1 MLRFWGEIEE
11 RRERREGSVRE
22 PEISPTT
29 SCFSCRRA
37 SDEERRGGEGGVHE
51 SRAGTEALSDRTPGG
66 AVSGVNRAVSDSRV
80 PHYVWV
86 RTKRSYRYSVPSAI
100 GLRYIWLNQTA
111 CKWNKYPMWLG
122 HVSANTSNN
131 AFQNFLGLRFLACS
145 ASYFSDMLICMIL
158 NKR

>member
-1 MLRFWGEIEE
+1 MVKLTRKLKFDSNSNW
-11 RRERREGSVRE
+11 
-22 PEISPTT
+22 TK
-29 SCFSCRRA
+29 
-37 SDEERRGGEGGVHE
+37 
-51 SRAGTEALSDRTPGG
+51 TPRG

-111 CKWNKYPMWLG
+111 CKWNKYPMWPG

-131 AFQNFLGLRFLACS
+131 AFQNFLGLRFLSCS

-158 NKR
+158 NKRWCFIYTMKPKVEIFKQLWDEVQVGDKLHISVALSANLCFLLKK